1 MNADLKKSVET
12 VLKLAIKE
20 DRVKEDATTRL
31 VTNSSKVSVGIFFKE
46 DGILCGNKILNHII
60 KKIDENIKIKWDYKE
75 GDRVKKGSLVAIV
88 QGPGNRIIAYERI
101 LLNFIQKL
109 SGVATLTKS
118 FVDTLANKKIQ
129 ILDTRKTTPGWRHL
143 EKYAVVVGG
152 GKNHRMNLAESI
164 LIKDNHIKFCEGI
177 EVVLDKIEKSKTN
190 LRIEVEV
197 SSLNELEKIVKF
209 NINQIMLD
217 NFKIREISK
226 AIKMIRS
233 TSKAKIELSGNIKQK
248 DLKSLSSYDIDFIS
262 IGKLTHSAPFL
273 DISMNVLR

>member
-20 DRVKEDATTRL
+20 DRVKEDASTRL
-31 VTNSSKVSVGIFFKE
+31 VTNSSKVSAGIFFKE

-60 KKIDENIKIKWDYKE
+60 KKIDENIKIKWGYKE

-226 AIKMIRS
+226 AIRMIRS

>member
-60 KKIDENIKIKWDYKE
+60 KKIDENIKIKWDSKE

-226 AIKMIRS
+226 AIRMIRS

>member
-31 VTNSSKVSVGIFFKE
+31 VINSSKVSVGIFFKE

>member
-60 KKIDENIKIKWDYKE
+60 KKIDENIKIKWGYKE

-226 AIKMIRS
+226 AIRMIRS

>member
-20 DRVKEDATTRL
+20 DRVKEDATTL
-31 VTNSSKVSVGIFFKE
+31 LITNSSKVSVGIFFKE

-60 KKIDENIKIKWDYKE
+60 KKIDENIKIKWGYKE

-226 AIKMIRS
+226 AIRMIRS

-248 DLKSLSSYDIDFIS
+248 DLKSLSSYDIDFVS

>member
-31 VTNSSKVSVGIFFKE
+31 VINSSKVSVGIFFKE

-248 DLKSLSSYDIDFIS
+248 DLKSLSSYDIDFVS
-262 IGKLTHSAPFL
+262 IGKLTHSAPFV

>member
-31 VTNSSKVSVGIFFKE
+31 VINSSKVSVGIFFKE

-143 EKYAVVVGG
+143 EKYAVFVGG

>member
-143 EKYAVVVGG
+143 EKYAVFVGG

-197 SSLNELEKIVKF
+197 SSLNELEKIVNF

-226 AIKMIRS
+226 AIRMIRS

>member
-226 AIKMIRS
+226 AIRMIRS

>member
-31 VTNSSKVSVGIFFKE
+31 VTKSSKVSVGIFFKE

-226 AIKMIRS
+226 AIRMIRS

>member
-31 VTNSSKVSVGIFFKE
+31 VINSSKVSVGIFFKE

-60 KKIDENIKIKWDYKE
+60 KKIDENIKIKWDSKE

>member
-1 MNADLKKSVET
+1 M
-12 VLKLAIKE
+12 
-20 DRVKEDATTRL
+20 
-31 VTNSSKVSVGIFFKE
+31 
-46 DGILCGNKILNHII
+46 
-60 KKIDENIKIKWDYKE
+60 
-75 GDRVKKGSLVAIV
+75 
-88 QGPGNRIIAYERI
+88 
-101 LLNFIQKL
+101 
-109 SGVATLTKS
+109 
-118 FVDTLANKKIQ
+118 DTLANKKIQ

-143 EKYAVVVGG
+143 EKYAVFVGG

-164 LIKDNHIKFCEGI
+164 LIKDNNIKFCEGI

-248 DLKSLSSYDIDFIS
+248 DLKSLSSYDIDFVS
-262 IGKLTHSAPFL
+262 VGKLTHSAPFL

>member
-1 MNADLKKSVET
+1 MKADLKKSVET

-60 KKIDENIKIKWDYKE
+60 KKIDENIKLKWGYKE

>member
-31 VTNSSKVSVGIFFKE
+31 VINSSKVSVGIFFKE

-226 AIKMIRS
+226 AIRMIRS

-248 DLKSLSSYDIDFIS
+248 DLKSLSSYDIDFVS

>member
-12 VLKLAIKE
+12 VLMLAIKE

>member
-1 MNADLKKSVET
+1 M
-12 VLKLAIKE
+12 
-20 DRVKEDATTRL
+20 
-31 VTNSSKVSVGIFFKE
+31 
-46 DGILCGNKILNHII
+46 
-60 KKIDENIKIKWDYKE
+60 
-75 GDRVKKGSLVAIV
+75 

>member
-248 DLKSLSSYDIDFIS
+248 DLKSLSSYDIDFVS

>member
-31 VTNSSKVSVGIFFKE
+31 VTNSSKVSVGLFFKE

>member
-1 MNADLKKSVET
+1 M
-12 VLKLAIKE
+12 
-20 DRVKEDATTRL
+20 
-31 VTNSSKVSVGIFFKE
+31 
-46 DGILCGNKILNHII
+46 
-60 KKIDENIKIKWDYKE
+60 
-75 GDRVKKGSLVAIV
+75 

-226 AIKMIRS
+226 AIRMIRS

>member
-60 KKIDENIKIKWDYKE
+60 KKIDENIKIKWGYKE

-197 SSLNELEKIVKF
+197 SSLNELEKIVNF

-226 AIKMIRS
+226 AIRMIRS

>member
-60 KKIDENIKIKWDYKE
+60 KKIDENIKIKWGYKE

-226 AIKMIRS
+226 AIRMIRS

-248 DLKSLSSYDIDFIS
+248 DLKSLSGYDIDFIS

>member
-31 VTNSSKVSVGIFFKE
+31 VINSSKVSVGIFFKE

-60 KKIDENIKIKWDYKE
+60 KKIDENIKIKWGYKE

-143 EKYAVVVGG
+143 EKYAVFVGG

-217 NFKIREISK
+217 NFKIREVSK
-226 AIKMIRS
+226 AIRMIRS

>member
-31 VTNSSKVSVGIFFKE
+31 VINSSKVSVGIFFKE

-60 KKIDENIKIKWDYKE
+60 KKIDENIKIKWGYKE

-248 DLKSLSSYDIDFIS
+248 DLKSLSSYDIDFVS

>member
-75 GDRVKKGSLVAIV
+75 GGRVKKGSLVAIV

-248 DLKSLSSYDIDFIS
+248 DLKSLSSYDIDFVS

>member
-60 KKIDENIKIKWDYKE
+60 KKIDENIKIKWGYKE

>member
-60 KKIDENIKIKWDYKE
+60 KKIDENIKIKWGYKE

-190 LRIEVEV
+190 LRIEVEA

-226 AIKMIRS
+226 AIRMIRS

>member
-1 MNADLKKSVET
+1 M
-12 VLKLAIKE
+12 
-20 DRVKEDATTRL
+20 
-31 VTNSSKVSVGIFFKE
+31 
-46 DGILCGNKILNHII
+46 CGNKILNHII
-60 KKIDENIKIKWDYKE
+60 KKIDENIKIKWGYKE

-248 DLKSLSSYDIDFIS
+248 DLKSLSSYDIDFVS